1 MHRWIA
7 GFWITLLAT
16 VALPVSPAV
25 ADPVTFYFIGMA
37 GLAQEEPDLRLIRLY
52 ADFDCDGRTDIAVT
66 GSQTWGGAG
75 GVWDIFLSQPNDQY
89 FRVAQLLF
97 HPKAIAIDKIR
108 PGVGRVSVFQRT
120 GKGLGRLIHY
130 RLSSQ
135 GLVKAS
141 ERNLNLNDQGIGP
154 DQGAYQELFPQPIA
168 SEYCLW
174 TEYERNRSCAW
185 RPGY

>member
-66 GSQTWGGAG
+66 GSQT
-75 GVWDIFLSQPNDQY
+75 
-89 FRVAQLLF
+89 
-97 HPKAIAIDKIR
+97 
-108 PGVGRVSVFQRT
+108 
-120 GKGLGRLIHY
+120 
-130 RLSSQ
+130 
-135 GLVKAS
+135 
-141 ERNLNLNDQGIGP
+141 
-154 DQGAYQELFPQPIA
+154 
-168 SEYCLW
+168 
-174 TEYERNRSCAW
+174 
-185 RPGY
+185 